1 MFWDSVTE
9 KKQKLYLHEDN
20 RAMLRVIKTGRNPA
34 MRYLGRTHR
43 ISVSWLHE
51 VCASDDVCLEYTQ
64 STDMA
69 ADIYT
74 KAYTNAMK
82 WKAVCLL
89 IHFVKL
95 CELPE
100 LFAR

>member
-1 MFWDSVTE
+1 
-9 KKQKLYLHEDN
+9 
-20 RAMLRVIKTGRNPA
+20 
-34 MRYLGRTHR
+34 MRYLGRTHC

-51 VCASDDVCLEYTQ
+51 VCASDDSCLEYTQ

-74 KAYTNAMK
+74 QAYTNAMK

-89 IHFVKL
+89 IKLVKL
-95 CELPE
+95 DELPE
-100 LFAR
+100 LFAVRRGASKPQRSRYQWPGWPNGRWGTIGKIA